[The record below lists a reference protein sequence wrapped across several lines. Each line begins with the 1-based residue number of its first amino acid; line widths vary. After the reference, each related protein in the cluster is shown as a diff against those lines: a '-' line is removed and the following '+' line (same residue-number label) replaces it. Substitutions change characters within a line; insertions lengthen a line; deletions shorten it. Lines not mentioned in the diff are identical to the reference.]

1 MGNQPRVLTTVGLL
15 LMLFLVPAS
24 HAHEQKTLT
33 VIMNENGVVSG
44 NITDPS
50 FVQGNAVWFQMHDDT
65 ENTTMIVRLDVNLDG
80 VFNASDDFESS
91 ELVNECELDENGS
104 LMDETCAVS
113 ALYAF
118 ESNATVDTY
127 TIWIL
132 HVQNGTQTMWYHSI
146 VVHEDV
152 HEEDGP
158 SPGDCFGIGCI
169 DENTVDGETDDID
182 NEQSMMVLLLLVSAI
197 GIVALAL
204 SIQKERSESDSLK
217 VYPEEE

>member
-15 LMLFLVPAS
+15 LMLFLAPAS

-65 ENTTMIVRLDVNLDG
+65 ENTTMTVRLDVNLDG
-80 VFNASDDFESS
+80 VFNASDDFESG

-118 ESNATVDTY
+118 DPNATVDTY

-132 HVQNGTQTMWYHSI
+132 HVQNGTETMWNHSI

-158 SPGDCFGIGCI
+158 SPGDCFGIGCL
-169 DENTVDGETDDID
+169 DEGAVESEADDIN

-204 SIQKERSESDSLK
+204 SIQKERSESEVPK

>member
-1 MGNQPRVLTTVGLL
+1 MGNRLWALTAVGLL
-15 LMLFLVPAS
+15 LMLFLIPAS

-50 FVQGNAVWFQMHDDT
+50 FVQGNAVWFQMHDGN
-65 ENTTMIVRLDVNLDG
+65 ENTTMTVRLDVNLDG

-104 LMDETCAVS
+104 LVDEACAVS

-118 ESNATVDTY
+118 DLNATVDTY
-127 TIWIL
+127 TIWIV
-132 HVQNGTQTMWYHSI
+132 HAQNDTETIWTYSI
-146 VVHEDV
+146 IVHKDV
-152 HEEDGP
+152 HEEEGP

-169 DENTVDGETDDID
+169 DENAVDGEADDID

-204 SIQKERSESDSLK
+204 SIQKERSG
-217 VYPEEE
+217 PEEPKMYLEEE